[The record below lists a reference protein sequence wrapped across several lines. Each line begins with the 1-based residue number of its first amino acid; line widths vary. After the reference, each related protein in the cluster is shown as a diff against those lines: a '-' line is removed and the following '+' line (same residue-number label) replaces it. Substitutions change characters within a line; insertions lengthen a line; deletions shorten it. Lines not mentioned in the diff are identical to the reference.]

1 MKLQDREGY
10 ARHTVSQEGGP
21 VVTLEG
27 VTIETLPLA
36 GPEGAR

>member
-21 VVTLEG
+21 VVALEG